1 MLREIIEFA
10 IGPNDKHV
18 LFLWARCL
26 CKKAIVMIEHPTFAQ
41 LHKALT
47 PLQMTTHVYIQCW
60 NDVENMRDSITILE
74 AYKIKM
80 HVAENL
86 LFAAIQ
92 CLQDSESNASLIDI
106 VELDILPG
114 SEAMRTDQVQA
125 LLSRTSHLGNTA

>member
-18 LFLWARCL
+18 LFRWAKCL

-41 LHKALT
+41 FRVALT
-47 PLQMTTHVYIQCW
+47 PLQMTTQVYVQCW
-60 NDVENMRDSITILE
+60 NDVENMRDSIAILE
-74 AYKIKM
+74 PYKIKL

-92 CLQDSESNASLIDI
+92 CL
-106 VELDILPG
+106 
-114 SEAMRTDQVQA
+114 
-125 LLSRTSHLGNTA
+125 